1 MKLLFDNN
9 LSHKLIEKLSGV
21 YPNSTHVMV
30 VNLDESE
37 DDDIWKFAKEND
49 FTIVTKDADFNEMS
63 LIKGF
68 PPKIIWIRIGNCR
81 IVDIENIIRNNN
93 IDIDDFYH
101 KQDSGIIEI
110 D

>member
-9 LSHKLIEKLSGV
+9 LSHKLIERLSDV
-21 YPNSTHVMV
+21 YPNSTHVMI

-37 DDDIWKFAKEND
+37 DEEIWKFAKEND

-63 LIKGF
+63 LIKDF
-68 PPKIIWIRIGNCR
+68 PPKIIWIRVGNCK
-81 IVDIENIIRNNN
+81 IADVEYLIRKNN
-93 IDIDDFYH
+93 IVINDFYQN
-101 KQDSGIIEI
+101 QDYGIIEI

>member
-9 LSHKLIEKLSGV
+9 LSHKLIV
-21 YPNSTHVMV
+21 
-30 VNLDESE
+30 
-37 DDDIWKFAKEND
+37 
-49 FTIVTKDADFNEMS
+49 
-63 LIKGF
+63 
-68 PPKIIWIRIGNCR
+68 RIGNCR